1 MTTSQNLLLQL
12 NNLNDTLKQ
21 LKNEM
26 KAHLSDKNTPVSERW
41 DIFKQLPQDC
51 YTNESYGPSFSNM
64 GDLVM
69 YEGLIHAE
77 RYETINVF
85 EMVDIIEAAKNNFD
99 AQSALIQKDLQR
111 LNVDVLKEEIM
122 SKMVSSFRYDW

>member
-77 RYETINVF
+77 RYESINVF
-85 EMVDIIEAAKNNFD
+85 EMVDTIENAKNNL
-99 AQSALIQKDLQR
+99 ASQAEHIKKDLQR
-111 LNVDVLKEEIM
+111 LNIDTLKEEIM
-122 SKMVSSFRYDW
+122 RKMVSSFQYDW